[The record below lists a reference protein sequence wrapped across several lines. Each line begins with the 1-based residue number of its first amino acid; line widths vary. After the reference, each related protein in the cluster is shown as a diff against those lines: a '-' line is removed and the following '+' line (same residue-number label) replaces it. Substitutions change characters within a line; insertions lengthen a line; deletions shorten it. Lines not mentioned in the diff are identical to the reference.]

1 MLISDRR
8 YGVRLGLQP
17 SLARAT
23 RSRAK
28 AWPDTSHH
36 ATRTIAPTTGEQVS
50 SSLEDMARALAADFE
65 FDHVDHGWNEERE
78 RNELTI
84 VVAGNKYGVLLQY
97 VVAARTGLQPPV
109 TGHVS
114 AVPVGPEFAY
124 EVFAEWDDQ
133 GRCGFERVALCDDD
147 TTVLALLRGLRAE
160 YAAREGAP
168 LNTPEQ
174 PGWARGD

>member
-1 MLISDRR
+1 
-8 YGVRLGLQP
+8 
-17 SLARAT
+17 
-23 RSRAK
+23 
-28 AWPDTSHH
+28 
-36 ATRTIAPTTGEQVS
+36 
-50 SSLEDMARALAADFE
+50 MARALAADFE

-78 RNELTI
+78 RHELTI

-97 VVAARTGLQPPV
+97 VVAACTGPQLSV
-109 TGHVS
+109 TGDIH
-114 AVPVGPEFAY
+114 AEPARTEFAY

-168 LNTPEQ
+168 LNAPEQ